1 MTKDV
6 IVNCKQKS
14 GNVSCKQKPVTQAVS
29 KYSRVNCN
37 KINKVELQIDSNI
50 NYIYSGKDI
59 MSVIGYTTSIFMRV
73 HVMHCIKST

>member
-37 KINKVELQIDSNI
+37 KINKVELQIDSNV
-50 NYIYSGKDI
+50 NYSGQDI

>member
-37 KINKVELQIDSNI
+37 KINKVELKIDSNV
-50 NYIYSGKDI
+50 NYSGQDI
-59 MSVIGYTTSIFMRV
+59 MSVIGYTTGIFMRV

>member
-37 KINKVELQIDSNI
+37 KINKVELQIDSNV
-50 NYIYSGKDI
+50 NYSGKDI
-59 MSVIGYTTSIFMRV
+59 MSAIGYTTSIFMRV

>member
-1 MTKDV
+1 MTKDI

-14 GNVSCKQKPVTQAVS
+14 GNVSCKQKPVTQAES

-37 KINKVELQIDSNI
+37 KINKVELQIDSNV
-50 NYIYSGKDI
+50 NYSGKDI

>member
-37 KINKVELQIDSNI
+37 KINKVELQIDSNV
-50 NYIYSGKDI
+50 NYSGQDI
-59 MSVIGYTTSIFMRV
+59 MSVIEYTTSIFMRV
-73 HVMHCIKST
+73 HVMHCITAT